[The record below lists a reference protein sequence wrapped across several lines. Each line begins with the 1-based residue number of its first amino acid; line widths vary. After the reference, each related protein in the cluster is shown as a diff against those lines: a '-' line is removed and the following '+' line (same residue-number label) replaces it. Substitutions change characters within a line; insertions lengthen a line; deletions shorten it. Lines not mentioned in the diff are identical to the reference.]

1 MASTRAGSRAGT
13 RAGSRTGA
21 GDGSASDSGSQ
32 GGNRPLVDPW
42 EKIPLSVKHGICLVV
57 LVLLPTFLFP
67 DVFWGDSRFVAHDTI
82 QWRASAESIISER
95 NTTGEEPLW
104 ATNQFS
110 GMPAYLVSYQKS
122 VPNIDNLLTLPETLY
137 PASFFW
143 VLVIGMYLFLVKLG
157 FRPASSLLGSI
168 LAGFS
173 TYLPI
178 IVGAGHNS
186 KFVALSFIP
195 WVMLGYAMLR
205 DEDRNKWLS
214 AFVFT
219 GAFILQLRAGHP
231 QITYYFM
238 WLLGIWFLYDVYNAY
253 KDGRLKPFA
262 SVATLVILSGVVTLI
277 ANAQPYWSIYEYSPF
292 SIRGGGGS
300 DSPGGAGLD
309 MDYAFRW
316 SQGWGELLTLLV
328 PNAYGGS
335 AAYWGPK
342 SGTSGPHYFGAITMI
357 FLVIGLWKSDFKLK
371 WVFFGAGAITLLFS
385 LGENFMAMNTFM
397 FNYFPLFNKFR
408 APETWLVVAGFC
420 FPVVA
425 VAGVEYL
432 AKKSGE
438 LKKSD
443 WLPAI
448 IPVAVIAV
456 VAALGSGVILSFEKP
471 GQADQFIEQ
480 LAAANQL
487 NPSDSRVQQQVR
499 DFIETNLKPERRA
512 LAQRDG
518 LRFLIIVT
526 LSISVLIGLAFRK
539 LSAGPATLILVIIAG
554 YDVITVGQ
562 RYAND
567 NSMVPKDFDAQ
578 RTIEQTRRPMDTW
591 LAGNVKSDEPWSYRV
606 FPLSDNPFNNALPSY
621 FYPSLGGYSGA
632 RMAIYDDLMSRS
644 IFVGDAG
651 LNIGLM
657 NMLNTKYLTY
667 AAGLNL
673 PGFDP
678 VHEIDGVVVYENT
691 NVLPKAWFVDRAD
704 VVLNKDNALSR
715 INQFT
720 FNPAREAVVENDRL
734 LPELTADSTA
744 SAVVTTYS
752 ARQIDVQ
759 VSRTTGSGLLVL
771 GELYYPRGWVATI
784 DGEPTEILKTNFA
797 LRGVVVPEGSH
808 TVSFTFEPNSHT
820 AGTTIAWVGHLVWL
834 LMGGVALL
842 FHLRSPRKPE

>member
-1 MASTRAGSRAGT
+1 MVER
-13 RAGSRTGA
+13 
-21 GDGSASDSGSQ
+21 
-32 GGNRPLVDPW
+32 RPLFDPW
-42 EKIPLSVKHGICLVV
+42 ESIPNVAKHAVCLVV
-57 LVLLPTFLFP
+57 LILLPTFLFP
-67 DVFWGDSRFVAHDTI
+67 DVFFGDKRFVAHDTI

-122 VPNIDNLLTLPETLY
+122 VPNIDNILTLPETLY

-143 VLVIGMYLFLVKLG
+143 VLIIGMYLFLIKLG
-157 FRPASSLLGSI
+157 FSPASSLLGSI

-186 KFVALSFIP
+186 KFIALSFIP

-205 DEDRNKWLS
+205 EEDRNKWFS

-238 WLLGIWFLYDVYNAY
+238 WLLGIWFLYDLAQAWRE
-253 KDGRLKPFA
+253 GRIKPFT
-262 SVATLVILSGVVTLI
+262 SVAVLVIVSGVVTLI

-292 SIRGGGGS
+292 SIRGGGGA
-300 DSPGGAGLD
+300 DAPGGAGLD
-309 MDYAFRW
+309 MEYAFRW

-342 SGTSGPHYFGAITMI
+342 SGTSGPHYFGAITMV
-357 FLVIGLWKSDFKLK
+357 FLLIGLWKSDFKLK
-371 WVFFGAGAITLLFS
+371 WVFFGAGTLTMLFS
-385 LGENFMAMNTFM
+385 LGENFMAFNTFM

-425 VAGVEYL
+425 VAGL
-432 AKKSGE
+432 DFLTKKVGDIH
-438 LKKSD
+438 KSD
-443 WLPAI
+443 WLPAT
-448 IPVAVIAV
+448 IPVALLAIVF
-456 VAALGSGVILSFEKP
+456 ALGSGTILSFDKP

-480 LAAANQL
+480 LASSNQL
-487 NPSDSRVQQQVR
+487 SPSDPRVQQQVNE
-499 DFIETNLKPERRA
+499 FIESNLKPERRV
-512 LAQRDG
+512 LAEKDG

-526 LSISVLIGLAFRK
+526 LSIAVVIGLSFRK
-539 LSAGPATLILVIIAG
+539 LSAGPATLILVLIAG

-562 RYAND
+562 RYSND
-567 NSMVPKDFDAQ
+567 NSLVSKDFDAQ
-578 RTIEQTRRPMDTW
+578 RTIEQTRRPIDTW
-591 LAGNVKSDEPWSYRV
+591 LAGKVATDEPWSYRV

-632 RMAIYDDLMSRS
+632 RMAIYDDIMSRS
-644 IFVGDAG
+644 IFVGDFG

-657 NMLNTKYLTY
+657 SMLNTKYLTY
-667 AAGLNL
+667 AAGLEL
-673 PGFDP
+673 PGFEP
-678 VHEIDGVVVYENT
+678 VYESGDIVVYENT

-704 VVLNKDNALSR
+704 VVLNKDNSLAR
-715 INQFT
+715 INDFT
-720 FNPAREAVVENDRL
+720 FNPARIAVVESERL
-734 LPELTADSTA
+734 LPDLTADSTA
-744 SAVVTTYS
+744 TVSVSSYS

-759 VSRTTGSGLLVL
+759 VSRNEGSGLLVL

-784 DGEPTEILKTNFA
+784 DGEPTEIFKTNFA
-797 LRGVVVPEGSH
+797 LRGVIVPEGNH
-808 TVSFTFEPNSHT
+808 TVSLRFEPSSHT
-820 AGTTIAWVGHLVWL
+820 SGTTVAWVGHFAWL
-834 LMGGVALL
+834 LMGGIALL
-842 FHLRSPRKPE
+842 IHLRTPRKPE

>member
-1 MASTRAGSRAGT
+1 MSKSGAGTRTRAG
-13 RAGSRTGA
+13 AGSGS
-21 GDGSASDSGSQ
+21 GDGTGSISGPQ
-32 GGNRPLVDPW
+32 GGNRPLFDPW
-42 EKIPLSVKHGICLVV
+42 EKIPLTVKHAICLAV
-57 LVLLPTFLFP
+57 LLLLPTFLFP

-82 QWRASAESIISER
+82 QWRASAESIIAER

-104 ATNQFS
+104 AANQFS

-122 VPNIDNLLTLPETLY
+122 VPNIDNILTLPETLY

-143 VLVIGMYLFLVKLG
+143 VLLVGMYLFLIRLG
-157 FRPASSLLGSI
+157 FKPASSMLGSV

-205 DEDRNKWLS
+205 DQDRNKWLS

-219 GAFILQLRAGHP
+219 GAFILHLRAGHP

-238 WLLGIWFLYDVYNAY
+238 WLLGIWFLYDVAQAW
-253 KDGRLKPFA
+253 KEGRIKPFA
-262 SVATLVILSGVVTLI
+262 SVAALVIVSGLVTLV

-292 SIRGGGGS
+292 SIRGGGGA

-309 MDYAFRW
+309 MEYAFRW
-316 SQGWGELLTLLV
+316 SQGWGELLTLFL

-342 SGTSGPHYFGAITMI
+342 SGTSGPHYFGAITMV
-357 FLVIGLWKSDFKLK
+357 FLLLGLWKSDFKLK
-371 WVFFGAGAITLLFS
+371 WVFFGAGAITVLFS
-385 LGENFMAMNTFM
+385 LGEHFMAFNTFM

-425 VAGVEYL
+425 VAGIEYV
-432 AKKSGE
+432 AKKTGE
-438 LKKSD
+438 IKKSD
-443 WLPAI
+443 WLPAM
-448 IPVAVIAV
+448 IPVVVLAV
-456 VAALGSGVILSFEKP
+456 VAGLGISSILSFEKP

-480 LAAANQL
+480 LASANQL

-499 DFIETNLKPERRA
+499 DFIENNLKPERKA
-512 LAQRDG
+512 LAERDG
-518 LRFLIIVT
+518 LRFLFIVT
-526 LSISVLIGLAFRK
+526 LSVAVLLGLAFRK
-539 LSAGPATLILVIIAG
+539 LGAGPATLILVMIAG
-554 YDVITVGQ
+554 YDGITVGQ
-562 RYAND
+562 RYSND

-578 RTIEQTRRPMDTW
+578 RTIEQTRRPLDTW
-591 LAGNVKSDEPWSYRV
+591 LAENVNTSEPWSYRV

-632 RMAIYDDLMSRS
+632 RMAIYDDIMSRS
-644 IFVGDAG
+644 IFVGDFG

-667 AAGLNL
+667 NEGLEL
-673 PGFDP
+673 PGFMP
-678 VHEIDGVVVYENT
+678 VHESDGVVVYENS
-691 NVLPKAWFVDRAD
+691 NVLPKAWFVDKAE
-704 VVLNKDNALSR
+704 VVLNKDNALAR

-720 FNPAREAVVENDRL
+720 FDPSREAVVEYERL

-744 SAVVTTYS
+744 TATVTSYS
-752 ARQIDVQ
+752 ARQIDVD
-759 VSRTTGSGLLVL
+759 VSRSSGSGLLVL
-771 GELYYPRGWVATI
+771 GELYYPQGWVATI
-784 DGEPTEILKTNFA
+784 DGEPAEILKTNFA
-797 LRGVVVPEGSH
+797 IRGVIVPEGTH
-808 TVSFTFEPNSHT
+808 TVSFTFDPRSHT
-820 AGTTIAWVGHLVWL
+820 AGTTVAWVGHLMWL
-834 LMGGVALL
+834 LMGGIALV
-842 FHLRSPRKPE
+842 FHLRGGRKSE